1 MLYSRPS
8 PEDWFMRIFA
18 APLVALLATLPL
30 SAAAQAAPPAAV
42 PAAQPAD
49 PVAAPPIAQ
58 PAAAPVATLVA
69 PPASQPPAAPPVA
82 AAVAPAQPAPCVVP
96 PATRDRWYIGF
107 GLGGGSGR
115 ATETSG
121 DRPLADW
128 VDADHLTAFLQFQA
142 GVTLTPGLLLGGEL
156 DVLRTSSD
164 TSQGK
169 KAAQISNVDAVL
181 TWYPQEKG
189 FFLRGGGGLTV
200 FRREWP
206 GLSAAHYPGANLSV
220 GTGYA
225 FWIGRTFNLSLHL
238 DYSRQWYG
246 SNALDLTGSSYTVGW
261 LGFDWY

>member
-1 MLYSRPS
+1 
-8 PEDWFMRIFA
+8 MRIFV
-18 APLVALLATLPL
+18 APLAALLATLPL
-30 SAAAQAAPPAAV
+30 SAGAQAAPPAP
-42 PAAQPAD
+42 PAPAEQ
-49 PVAAPPIAQ
+49 AAP
-58 PAAAPVATLVA
+58 PAAAPVA
-69 PPASQPPAAPPVA
+69 PPAAQPPAPAPAPAAVP

-121 DRPLADW
+121 DHSLTDW
-128 VDADHLTAFLQFQA
+128 VDADHLTVFLQFQA

-164 TSQGK
+164 SSQGK
-169 KAAQISNVDAVL
+169 KAAQISNLDAVL
-181 TWYPQEKG
+181 TWFPQEKG
-189 FFLRGGGGLTV
+189 FFLRGGGGLSV

-225 FWIGRTFNLSLHL
+225 FWIGRTFNLSLHV

-246 SNALDLTGSSYTVGW
+246 SNALDLTASSYTVGW